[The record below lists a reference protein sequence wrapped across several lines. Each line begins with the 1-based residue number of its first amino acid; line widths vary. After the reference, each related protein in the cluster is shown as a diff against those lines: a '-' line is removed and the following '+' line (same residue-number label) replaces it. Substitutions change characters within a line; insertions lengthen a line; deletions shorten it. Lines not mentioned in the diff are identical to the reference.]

1 VFVLKRTKGDKTLLY
16 LANFSDTTSQVKVTE
31 KGVFRDLISKE
42 KINLNGEA
50 LQVAPLTFKII
61 IN

>member
-1 VFVLKRTKGDKTLLY
+1 
-16 LANFSDTTSQVKVTE
+16 LANFSDATTQVKVTE
-31 KGVFRDLISKE
+31 KGIFRDLFSEE